1 MSTMVGSGVWAPA
14 GGVTVGSAGDGEGID
29 VAVSGVGGRSCVDV
43 GTGVGGGGPGVAVGG
58 CQVGVT
64 NIASAGRSEPS
75 ATKAQRKLDSSSVT
89 KRRFSCIQME
99 CSGQQ
104 R

>member
-1 MSTMVGSGVWAPA
+1 MSITVGSGLGVLA
-14 GGVTVGSAGDGEGID
+14 GGVTVGCVGVG
-29 VAVSGVGGRSCVDV
+29 VAVGGVGGGTCGGV

-64 NIASAGRSEPS
+64 NTASAGKPDPS
-75 ATKAQRKLDSSSVT
+75 ATKAQREPCPSNTTNKLSSW
-89 KRRFSCIQME
+89 IQME
-99 CSGQQ
+99 CTLQQ

>member
-1 MSTMVGSGVWAPA
+1 MSTTVGSGVGVPA
-14 GGVTVGSAGDGEGID
+14 GGVMAGCVGDSDGVGVTVG
-29 VAVSGVGGRSCVDV
+29 GVGGSTCVGV
-43 GTGVGGGGPGVAVGG
+43 GTGVGGGGPGVAMGG
-58 CQVGVT
+58 CPVGVT
-64 NIASAGRSEPS
+64 NTASAGRPDPS
-75 ATKAQRKLDSSSVT
+75 ATKAQRKLDPSVT

>member
-1 MSTMVGSGVWAPA
+1 MSTTVGKGVDAPV
-14 GGVTVGSAGDGEGID
+14 GGVIDGCVGDGD
-29 VAVSGVGGRSCVDV
+29 STCVAMNGVSGDTCVGV
-43 GTGVGGGGPGVAVGG
+43 GTGVGSGGPAVAVGG

-64 NIASAGRSEPS
+64 NVAFAGRPESS
-75 ATKAQRKLDSSSVT
+75 LTKAQRELDSSSVT